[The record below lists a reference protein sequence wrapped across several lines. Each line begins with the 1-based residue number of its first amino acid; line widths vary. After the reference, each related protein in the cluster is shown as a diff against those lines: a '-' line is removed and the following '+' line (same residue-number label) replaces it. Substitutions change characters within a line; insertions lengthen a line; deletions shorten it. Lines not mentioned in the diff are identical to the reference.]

1 MPRPQ
6 IAGVRCA
13 ERFVGWAGPVVGSVL
28 VHDKQFPLVGDRVIE
43 PAEGS
48 SNTLLGFETTSPCP
62 LVSGWGAPGLRFGG
76 LGCRPTLVVGC
87 GV

>member
-1 MPRPQ
+1 MLSDSLDGPM
-6 IAGVRCA
+6 
-13 ERFVGWAGPVVGSVL
+13 PVVGSVL